1 MQNAPKIETSKEYK
15 DPVHRDKP
23 VVINTHMFQDSFY
36 ALPGRV
42 NGVGGSATVHAMQ
55 ALELGDRGV
64 MVAPTDHVGQELQA
78 CGLPA
83 LGYSFVGNSATHHD
97 TWYEDHNRAFLVENV
112 IGQMTGRNDI
122 VYAHMPI
129 SGQVAMEHCRSNNN
143 ALVYLGHAW
152 EILSS
157 TFFPDRAIK
166 PLRLT
171 TEYAIIDYLL
181 SNPGRGFIVTNSQWE
196 ADAIAKAYSKP
207 PTPSDVGQFIQGIT
221 GESDLPSSLFEPL
234 GRSLRSLQSQRIQ
247 YWSEDR
253 IRALCIKNPIGVDVS
268 EYSPTVR
275 TQRRGATRHTLLDD
289 FNIPRDAVVIGGVG
303 RVHPQKDPLAG
314 LAVFEKVWETMR
326 RPTDVYLLLAG
337 PGDRDSLGEATGYYA
352 QVLEQLR
359 NRYSHLA
366 PYVRIPGVKVD
377 AKDINALL
385 DVRLCTARF
394 ETWGLSFQ
402 ESLCMGV
409 PSVALTNPVY
419 EELYGG
425 AGITLESDYQKVA
438 NAIVELVRNDD
449 QRERYSKHCRAVGA
463 RYDWKNS
470 VDSLRGLLKREIDFK

>member
-1 MQNAPKIETSKEYK
+1 MQNAPKIVASEEYK
-15 DPVHRDKP
+15 EPNHRDKP

-55 ALELGDRGV
+55 ALKLGNRGV

-78 CGLPA
+78 CSLPGI
-83 LGYSFVGNSATHHD
+83 GYSFVGNSATHHD
-97 TWYEDHNRAFLVENV
+97 TWYEEDNRAFLVETV
-112 IGQMTGRNDI
+112 IGQITGRNDI

-129 SGQVAMEHCRSNNN
+129 SGQVGMEHCRSNNN
-143 ALVYLGHAW
+143 PLVYLGHAW

-181 SNPGRGFIVTNSQWE
+181 SSPGRGFIITNSEWE
-196 ADAIAKAYSKP
+196 ADAIAKAYSRP
-207 PTPSDVGQFIQGIT
+207 PTPSGVGQFMLDIT
-221 GESDLPSSLFEPL
+221 GASDISPTLFGPLSS
-234 GRSLRSLQSQRIQ
+234 SLRSIESQRIQ

-253 IRALCIKNPIGVDVS
+253 IRALCIKNPIGVDTS

-275 TQRRGATRHTLLDD
+275 AQRRLAAREALLDDLNIPRGAT
-289 FNIPRDAVVIGGVG
+289 VIGGVG
-303 RVHPQKDPLAG
+303 RVHPQKDPLASI
-314 LAVFEKVWETMR
+314 AVFEKVWETLN
-326 RPTDVYLLLAG
+326 RPSDVYLLLAG
-337 PGDRDSLGEATGYYA
+337 PGDRDSLGEAIGYYA
-352 QVLEQLR
+352 HVLDQLR
-359 NRYSHLA
+359 TRYSHIA
-366 PYVRIPGVKVD
+366 HYVRIPGVKVD
-377 AKDINALL
+377 AKDVNALL

-409 PSVALTNPVY
+409 PSVALANPVY

-425 AGITLESDYQKVA
+425 TGVTIETDYQRIA
-438 NAIVELVRNDD
+438 EAIVELVRNDA
-449 QRERYSKHCRAVGA
+449 QRLQYAKKCRAIGA

-470 VDSLRGLLKREIDFK
+470 VDSLLDLLKREIDFE